1 MKVKEEIMNA
11 NTRDDLI
18 EIESKTMEQFR
29 SNYYNQLLKS
39 YEVKKHI
46 CEMFNVDEHVIQN
59 ALMINGY
66 PPLDDF
72 IDD

>member
-1 MKVKEEIMNA
+1 MKVKKEIMNA

-39 YEVKKHI
+39 DEVKKHI